1 MKKCTVLANSTLFK
15 AHLLYFAI
23 FFIGC
28 TLGILMEPRFSY
40 FWIGLLLLHI
50 TTCCCITDR
59 WCLLLTFRQK
69 DLLYQPLFRKGSSI
83 SYSHYPRILYAYY
96 MHGNLFA
103 AYKVHFFIFTNRLL
117 TDDELSHIHE
127 VAPSKDLIKIRY
139 TRNTYRKLISALPSS
154 IAVDIERIY
163 ATYIQK

>member
-1 MKKCTVLANSTLFK
+1 M
-15 AHLLYFAI
+15 Y
-23 FFIGC
+23 
-28 TLGILMEPRFSY
+28 
-40 FWIGLLLLHI
+40 
-50 TTCCCITDR
+50 
-59 WCLLLTFRQK
+59 
-69 DLLYQPLFRKGSSI
+69 
-83 SYSHYPRILYAYY
+83 
-96 MHGNLFA
+96 GNLFA
-103 AYKVHFFIFTNRLL
+103 AYKVHFFVFTNRLL